1 MEAKER
7 YPEYIIRYLRQRK
20 GLDVDDTSHDEQ
32 FHAMSPSDVFAETLE
47 WNGMDCLVAGTP
59 RSRAGL
65 WASTALILMRLR
77 KECEWPCSIS
87 SAGTKRD
94 Q

>member
-32 FHAMSPSDVFAETLE
+32 LHAMSPSDVFAETLE
-47 WNGMDCLVAGTP
+47 WGMACLVAGTT
-59 RSRAGL
+59 RSRTGSM
-65 WASTALILMRLR
+65 ASTALTLMR
-77 KECEWPCSIS
+77 
-87 SAGTKRD
+87 
-94 Q
+94 

>member
-32 FHAMSPSDVFAETLE
+32 LHAMSLSDVFAETLE
-47 WNGMDCLVAGTP
+47 WNGLLG
-59 RSRAGL
+59 G
-65 WASTALILMRLR
+65 
-77 KECEWPCSIS
+77 
-87 SAGTKRD
+87 
-94 Q
+94 